1 MSIGTRLRHS
11 GLLLSA
17 IAVGLLAFVQMIL
30 RLTGTFPAR
39 YAYALLIDLVLII
52 ICDAILAWRQP
63 MASQAILPTITLL
76 SLIGITE
83 ITRID
88 YERTISGYRSDSGM
102 RQFMWLGLAVV
113 LSTFL
118 VAFLRDYRKLRRFS
132 YVCMAI
138 GLILLISPEIPG
150 LGRSIN
156 GARIWIHVGSFS
168 LQPAEFAKLFLAV
181 FFAAYLFDHR
191 DQLAVGGKKVLGVRW
206 PRLRDLGPIAV
217 VWVISLGVLVLQ
229 HDLGTSLMFFAM
241 FVGMLF
247 VATRRKSWLV
257 IGAVAFTGGVVL
269 AAKLFP
275 NFANR
280 VNIWLHPFDQ
290 SLYTKQFGGTYQV
303 VQGLFGLASG
313 GLFGTGLGQGHPAI
327 TPFANSD
334 FIYTSLG
341 EEIGLT
347 GLFGILVLYFIVI
360 SAGFAAAMQV
370 SDGFGKLLASGL
382 AFSMSFQI
390 FTVIGGITLVIPL
403 TGLTLPYLAAGGSS
417 LIANWILAALLLIVS
432 DSANSPETSGSLT
445 DPALRQE
452 AVEALAARSAQE
464 KAEQEKKEAKQAKA
478 HKNHAASASSAAPA
492 DVLPTEPIQ
501 RADRQSDHSD
511 QPDQPAQ
518 VQAPAPAPA
527 QQAPAQ
533 AADDSATLPAIPTPV
548 PGAPVPDAPKDTD
561 TAVSSE
567 TQTFNPLAPGAFDD
581 DAPAPAPMRAGQADH
596 HNDQQ
601 SDQESARKEDDQ

>member
-17 IAVGLLAFVQMIL
+17 IAVGLLAFVQMIV
-30 RLTGTFPAR
+30 RLTGTLPAR
-39 YAYALLIDLVLII
+39 YAYALLIDLVLVI

-113 LSTFL
+113 LSTL
-118 VAFLRDYRKLRRFS
+118 LIAFMRDYRKLRHFS

-150 LGRSIN
+150 LGLSIN

-168 LQPAEFAKLFLAV
+168 LQPAEFAKLFLAI
-181 FFAAYLFDHR
+181 FFAAYLFDRR

-464 KAEQEKKEAKQAKA
+464 KAEQEKQEKAKQAKQA
-478 HKNHAASASSAAPA
+478 KKA
-492 DVLPTEPIQ
+492 DILPTEPIQ
-501 RADRQSDHSD
+501 TADHQSAQSNQSE
-511 QPDQPAQ
+511 QPDQPAI
-518 VQAPAPAPA
+518 PAPELS
-527 QQAPAQ
+527 QQAPVRQ

-548 PGAPVPDAPKDTD
+548 PDAPKETETD

-581 DAPAPAPMRAGQADH
+581 APAPAPMRTGRSEQKS
-596 HNDQQ
+596 DQQ
-601 SDQESARKEDDQ
+601 STQQSERKEDDQ

>member
-1 MSIGTRLRHS
+1 MSISSRLRHS
-11 GLLLSA
+11 GLLLASF
-17 IAVGLLAFVQMIL
+17 AVGLLAFVQMTMS
-30 RLTGTFPAR
+30 LTGTVPLR
-39 YAYALLIDLVLII
+39 YAYALLADFVLII
-52 ICDAILAWRQP
+52 VCDAILAWRQP

-76 SLIGITE
+76 SLLGITE

-88 YERTISGYRSDSGM
+88 YQRSANGYHSDSGM
-102 RQFMWLGLAVV
+102 RQLMWLGLAVV
-113 LSTFL
+113 LSTLL
-118 VAFLRDYRKLRRFS
+118 VAFLRDYRKLRQFS
-132 YVCMAI
+132 YVCMVI
-138 GLILLISPEIPG
+138 GLILLISPELPVI
-150 LGRSIN
+150 GRSIN
-156 GARIWIHVGSFS
+156 GARIWIHFGPFS

-181 FFAAYLFDHR
+181 FFAAYLFDRR

-257 IGAVAFTGGVVL
+257 IGAVAFFAGVVV
-269 AAKLFP
+269 AAKLFA

-341 EEIGLT
+341 EEIGMT
-347 GLFGILVLYFIVI
+347 GLFAILVLYFIVI
-360 SAGFAAAMQV
+360 SAGFTAAMQV
-370 SDGFGKLLASGL
+370 TDGFGKLLASGL
-382 AFSMSFQI
+382 AFSMAFQI

-417 LIANWILAALLLIVS
+417 LVANWILAAVLLVIS
-432 DSANSPETSGSLT
+432 HAANSPETGGSLA
-445 DPALRQE
+445 DPKLRQE
-452 AVEALAARSAQE
+452 ALQALAAQQARE
-464 KAEQEKKEAKQAKA
+464 KAEQEKEEKKKQSKESPAKEKQEGDDEKAQAQ
-478 HKNHAASASSAAPA
+478 AANKPVTSA
-492 DVLPTEPIQ
+492 LPTEPIKQ
-501 RADRQSDHSD
+501 KMQKTG
-511 QPDQPAQ
+511 
-518 VQAPAPAPA
+518 APA
-527 QQAPAQ
+527 AQ
-533 AADDSATLPAIPTPV
+533 AVDDSATFPAIPIPPQQSTP
-548 PGAPVPDAPKDTD
+548 GQKPVEETKTTPAT

-567 TQTFNPLAPGAFDD
+567 TQSFDPLAPGAFDD
-581 DAPAPAPMRAGQADH
+581 NAPAPAPMQAGTSAH
-596 HNDQQ
+596 HG
-601 SDQESARKEDDQ
+601 KEDTQ